1 MAKCSN
7 DPLNMITPNQ
17 ALRTQHRH
25 SCYYSAH
32 WPTINQSLR
41 LHRRRLRDWTWWNM
55 AARLLFLDGKNAGVS
70 ESRVHLAVLHCD
82 LIWTIMIHHQRSS
95 LCLNK
100 AQSGNSSTKKLR
112 MQLILVDIIQRAAL
126 NNKDQWCVLSF
137 KNEKSVWALC
147 ECSTYTIY
155 IYSLSNKNTNNI

>member
-100 AQSGNSSTKKLR
+100 AQSGNSSTKKTPHATNSCWYHPKGSTQQQGSMVRLEFQEWEVSLSVVR
-112 MQLILVDIIQRAAL
+112 MLHIYYIHI
-126 NNKDQWCVLSF
+126 LSF
-137 KNEKSVWALC
+137 EQ
-147 ECSTYTIY
+147 EYE
-155 IYSLSNKNTNNI
+155 